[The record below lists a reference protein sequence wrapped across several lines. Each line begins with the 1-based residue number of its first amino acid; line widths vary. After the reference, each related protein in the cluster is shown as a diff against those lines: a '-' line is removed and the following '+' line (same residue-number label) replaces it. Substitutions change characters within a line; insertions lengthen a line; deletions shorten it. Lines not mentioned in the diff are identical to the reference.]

1 MSDRLEC
8 FVSDKLGLTSLV
20 HALSYLSSSIMGR
33 NERHNACYVRGRH
46 TDQQPS
52 VTATT
57 TRTAASATYN
67 RREAL
72 KYATVVPAWTLLIS
86 LRATISLEATTTQ
99 VWINS
104 RIGRCKVTSAAK
116 TTPTRRGGSSMRV
129 RASSNSGINLTFTD
143 DM

>member
-1 MSDRLEC
+1 MCRHEHMQ
-8 FVSDKLGLTSLV
+8 LTGSF
-20 HALSYLSSSIMGR
+20 
-33 NERHNACYVRGRH
+33 
-46 TDQQPS
+46 D
-52 VTATT
+52 TATWVSISPA
-57 TRTAASATYN
+57 RSFAAPPVAASATYN

-99 VWINS
+99 VWTNS
-104 RIGRCKVTSAAK
+104 RIGRCKATSAAK